1 MIRQEIYLV
10 KESPIFEDVFQME
23 YVYNEKVTA
32 EFIKKV
38 AQTEYKIMVKRVDY
52 AIDEEWNKYYEEN
65 ELKIV
70 DRSEEYIVDPE
81 WLLSEEGQE
90 SLEYE
95 HLTKGVC

>member
-23 YVYNEKVTA
+23 YVRKEKVTI

-38 AQTEYKIMVKRVDY
+38 AQTEYKIMVKRIEFEVEEAWDRY
-52 AIDEEWNKYYEEN
+52 LEEDE
-65 ELKIV
+65 LQIV

-90 SLEYE
+90 SLEYG
-95 HLTKGVC
+95 HLTKGI